1 MKHRTTAGLA
11 AFALGSALVLT
22 GCGDGDESGDADA
35 SASPS
40 AEASGASAE
49 PIAVGG
55 VCEPGAAQP
64 EAAPEATEADL
75 EAVKGVE
82 VTGEPGEK
90 PEEVSFETP
99 LAVEGVA
106 VNVLDEGDGAALEQ
120 GGQVTFHDY
129 GVDGED
135 AEPFEGEDGEPRP
148 STWDEGQSAQEFAL
162 GDPTYQILN
171 DPLTGLNVGARVVIA
186 WQGMTGAT
194 EVHVVD
200 VVDAEPAADPVRA
213 EGTAV
218 EPEAG
223 LPTVELADD
232 GAPTVT
238 IADDFEEP
246 SELVVQTLIEG
257 DGREVTEEDEVTA
270 HYLGCLVDGTQ
281 FDSSWARFEPTPFA
295 LTQVIPGWTE
305 GLAGQKVGS
314 QVLLVV
320 PADKAYGEDASAHQ
334 LGGKTL
340 IFVVDIIEAEKAA

>member
-1 MKHRTTAGLA
+1 MKHRTSAGLV

-22 GCGDGDESGDADA
+22 GCGDGDDSAGADA

-40 AEASGASAE
+40 ADASGPSAE
-49 PIAVGG
+49 PIVAGG
-55 VCEPGAAQP
+55 VCEPVAA
-64 EAAPEATEADL
+64 ETSAAPEATEADMT
-75 EAVKGVE
+75 AVKGVE
-82 VTGEPGEK
+82 VAGKPGAK
-90 PEEVSFETP
+90 PKEVTFESP

-106 VNVLDEGDGAALEQ
+106 VSVLDEGDGDALVE
-120 GGQVTFHDY
+120 GGKLTFHDY
-129 GVDGED
+129 GVS
-135 AEPFEGEDGEPRP
+135 GEDGEPLTGQDGAPRP
-148 STWDEGQSAQEFAL
+148 STWDEGQAPQEFTL
-162 GDPTYQILN
+162 GDPNYQILN
-171 DPLTGLNVGARVVIA
+171 DPLSGLNVGARVVIA
-186 WQGMTGAT
+186 WQGMEGTT

-200 VVDAEPAADPVRA
+200 VIEAKPAADPVRA
-213 EGTAV
+213 EGTPV

-223 LPTVELADD
+223 LPTVELAGD

-257 DGREVTEEDEVTA
+257 DGREVTKDDEVTA

-295 LTQVIPGWTE
+295 LTQVIKGWTE
-305 GLAGQKVGS
+305 GLAGQKIGS

-320 PADKAYGEDASAHQ
+320 PAAEAYGEDASAHQ

-340 IFVVDIIEAEKAA
+340 IFVVDIIEAKKAA